1 MHKFQSFHNQVN
13 SLVSFDLEWT
23 KNYRIKQGN
32 EPFCF
37 SFVAIKDNIDD
48 INSMD
53 EDLEFSFIARF
64 VENRSDIVPLLKE
77 ADNILEELWI
87 SKSIITGHQLSSD
100 ISILLINGEKYD
112 QALDNVQKLRTHW
125 HTRDHI
131 NFDNI
136 KIFDTRYDLDFLLQG
151 NSRRLVDVCAE
162 CNLLVAQPEIS
173 GSMTKMQNRY
183 FRTNETL
190 IMEKLMVLNI
200 RHSLSSALLYLI
212 AKARNKPM
220 RAVNVNK
227 ILFHNLNG
235 HFSYINGDE
244 FRALL
249 SSNSEYL

>member
-1 MHKFQSFHNQVN
+1 MHKFQSVHNQAN

-37 SFVAIKDNIDD
+37 SFVAVKDNIED
-48 INSMD
+48 INDMD
-53 EDLEFSFIARF
+53 DKLEFSFIARF
-64 VENRSDIVPLLKE
+64 VENRSDIISLIKE
-77 ADNILEELWI
+77 ADDILEELWI

-100 ISILLINGEKYD
+100 ISILIINGKKYN
-112 QALDNVQKLRTHW
+112 QALDNIQKLRTHW
-125 HTRDHI
+125 HTRDYL
-131 NFDNI
+131 NFNNI
-136 KIFDTRYDLDFLLQG
+136 RIFDTRYDLDFLLQG

-183 FRTNETL
+183 YRTNDTS

-212 AKARNKPM
+212 AKARNRPKRP
-220 RAVNVNK
+220 VNVNK
-227 ILFHNLNG
+227 ILFYNLNG
-235 HFSYINGDE
+235 HFSYINGGE

-249 SSNSEYL
+249 ASNSEYF

>member
-1 MHKFQSFHNQVN
+1 MHKFQSVHNQDN
-13 SLVSFDLEWT
+13 SIVSFDLEWT

-37 SFVAIKDNIDD
+37 SFVAVKDNIED
-48 INSMD
+48 INVMD
-53 EDLEFSFIARF
+53 DKLEFSFIARF
-64 VENRSDIVPLLKE
+64 VENRSDIISLIKE

-100 ISILLINGEKYD
+100 ISILIINGKKYN
-112 QALDNVQKLRTHW
+112 QALDNVQKLRTRW
-125 HTRDHI
+125 HTRNHL

-136 KIFDTRYDLDFLLQG
+136 RIFDTRYDLDFLLQG

-183 FRTNETL
+183 YSTNDTS

-212 AKARNKPM
+212 AKAGNRPK

-235 HFSYINGDE
+235 HFSYINGGE

-249 SSNSEYL
+249 ASNSEYF